1 MFHSKEIL
9 TIATATVNK
18 NKNTTATVSD
28 KQIDIVL
35 SDYKHLISL
44 DYIAWYSKCIKK
56 IGVNKFII
64 LCGIAEEIG
73 KDKPKYLS
81 WLLKKEIT

>member
-1 MFHSKEIL
+1 VFHSKEIL
-9 TIATATVNK
+9 TTATVNK
-18 NKNTTATVSD
+18 NKNTTATAIVSD

-35 SDYKHLISL
+35 SDYKHLIST

-56 IGVNKFII
+56 IGVDKFII
-64 LCGIAEEIG
+64 LCGLAEENG